1 MNNKVLVN
9 LKVPEI
15 DKSFDL
21 FLPANKKIGNII
33 LLINK
38 TLSELTEGKYQIN
51 SIYALFNLDTKELY
65 TSDQLLLNTNI
76 RNGTRL
82 LLLSKTS

>member
-21 FLPANKKIGNII
+21 FLPVNKKIGNII

-38 TLSELTEGKYQIN
+38 TLSELTEGKYKIN
-51 SIYALFNLDTKELY
+51 SLYALFNLYTKELY

-76 RNGTRL
+76 RNGTKL